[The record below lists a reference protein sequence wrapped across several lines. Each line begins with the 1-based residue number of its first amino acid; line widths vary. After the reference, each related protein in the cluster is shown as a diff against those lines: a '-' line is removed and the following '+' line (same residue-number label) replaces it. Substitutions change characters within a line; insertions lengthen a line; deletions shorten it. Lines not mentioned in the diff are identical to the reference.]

1 MSEDKKQFRPRP
13 VGPRRPRRRVC
24 NFCANHIDEIDYI
37 ELAKEINKSSERV
50 GRDGE
55 KRMRYI
61 TERGRILPR
70 RMSGVCVKHQRS
82 LAIAIK
88 RARNMALLPFQG
100 E

>member
-1 MSEDKKQFRPRP
+1 MAEDKRQSRPRP
-13 VGPRRPRRRVC
+13 TNYRFQKRRVC

-37 ELAKEINKSSERV
+37 ELAKEINKSGERV

-82 LAIAIK
+82 LAVAIK
-88 RARNMALLPFQG
+88 RARNMALLPFQD
-100 E
+100 